1 MLLPG
6 ARVRDIGEP
15 TTVTSVG
22 LKILNNLVLFPEPSV
37 LAKKKFLAV
46 LVPEEDQQ
54 CL

>member
-22 LKILNNLVLFPEPSV
+22 LKILNNLVSFPEPSV
-37 LAKKKFLAV
+37 LAKKVFSGIS
-46 LVPEEDQQ
+46 P
-54 CL
+54 